1 MMKFGEKGLKFSG
14 IPRDERRIIF
24 RRAFV
29 ASVPVLLGYV
39 TMGFAAGVLMAVK
52 GGVGVWAPLWSG
64 LCGFA
69 FISGTLSF
77 AIVPAMAGGST
88 FAAVALLALGI
99 NFRYAFYGFSL
110 VGRWKR
116 IPLLEKW
123 FLVHSLAD
131 EIYALDV
138 AYQEA
143 DPLRHRFYCLWNHA
157 LNASYWVVGTTA
169 GGIAGAALP
178 IPSKGI
184 EFAMVALFLVIFT
197 DQLRTFV
204 QRHQQKNPK
213 SK

>member
-1 MMKFGEKGLKFSG
+1 MSESVEKNPS
-14 IPRDERRIIF
+14 RRLAAFRTSEF

-29 ASVPVLLGYV
+29 TSIPVLLGYV

-52 GGVGVWAPLWSG
+52 GGVGIWAPLWAG

-77 AIVPAMAGGST
+77 AIVPA
-88 FAAVALLALGI
+88 FADAYTLSAVALLTLGI

-116 IPLLEKW
+116 LPLFEKW
-123 FLVHSLAD
+123 FLVHSLSD
-131 EIYALDV
+131 EIYALDI
-138 AYQEA
+138 ACDFE
-143 DPLRHRFYCLWNHA
+143 DDENRRRYCFWNHA
-157 LNASYWVVGTTA
+157 LNVGYWVVGTTA

-178 IPSKGI
+178 IPSQGI

-197 DQLRTFV
+197 DQMRGFYDRRKRGA
-204 QRHQQKNPK
+204 Q
-213 SK
+213 

>member
-1 MMKFGEKGLKFSG
+1 MFKEFSV
-14 IPRDERRIIF
+14 IDFKERKALF
-24 RRAFV
+24 RKAFV

-52 GGVGVWAPLWSG
+52 GGVGALAPFWSG

-77 AIVPAMAGGST
+77 AIVPAFAGGYT
-88 FAAVALLALGI
+88 FGAVALLALGI

-110 VGRWKR
+110 VGKWKN
-116 IPLLEKW
+116 IPLFEKW

-138 AYQEA
+138 AFANEIKSE
-143 DPLRHRFYCLWNHA
+143 DPLGELKHRYYCLWNHA
-157 LNASYWVVGTTA
+157 LNAAYWFFGTTA
-169 GGIAGAALP
+169 GGVAGAALP

-197 DQLRTFV
+197 EQARGMVKRFY
-204 QRHQQKNPK
+204 Q
-213 SK
+213 

>member
-1 MMKFGEKGLKFSG
+1 MKEFAAINRKK
-14 IPRDERRIIF
+14 RRVIA

-29 ASVPVLLGYV
+29 DTLPILMGYT
-39 TMGFAAGVLMAVK
+39 TMGFAAGVLLAAK
-52 GGVGVWAPLWSG
+52 GGVTMAPVWSG

-77 AIVPAMAGGST
+77 AIVPAMAGGYT

-99 NFRYAFYGFSL
+99 NFRYAFYGISF
-110 VGRWKR
+110 VGKWKN
-116 IPLLEKW
+116 IPLLQKW

-138 AYQEA
+138 ACGIE
-143 DPLRHRFYCLWNHA
+143 DELKHRYYCLWNHA
-157 LNASYWVVGTTA
+157 LNASYWFIGTTL
-169 GGIAGAALP
+169 GGIVGAALP

-197 DQLRTFV
+197 DQMRGMW
-204 QRHQQKNPK
+204 K
-213 SK
+213 SWRLKFCRLEHKDHKE

>member
-1 MMKFGEKGLKFSG
+1 MGEFAS
-14 IPRDERRIIF
+14 IAASERRTIF
-24 RRAFV
+24 RQAFV

-52 GGVGVWAPLWSG
+52 GGVGIWAPLWSG

-69 FISGTLSF
+69 MVSGTLSF
-77 AIVPAMAGGST
+77 AIVPAMAGGYT
-88 FAAVALLALGI
+88 FGAVALLALGI

-116 IPLLEKW
+116 IPLWQKW

-138 AYQEA
+138 ARAEPDA
-143 DPLRHRFYCLWNHA
+143 LKHRYYCLWNHG
-157 LNASYWVVGTTA
+157 LNVAYWVFGTTL
-169 GGIAGAALP
+169 GGVAGAALP

-197 DQLRTFV
+197 DQVRGFFE
-204 QRHQQKNPK
+204 RRAKHGR
-213 SK
+213 